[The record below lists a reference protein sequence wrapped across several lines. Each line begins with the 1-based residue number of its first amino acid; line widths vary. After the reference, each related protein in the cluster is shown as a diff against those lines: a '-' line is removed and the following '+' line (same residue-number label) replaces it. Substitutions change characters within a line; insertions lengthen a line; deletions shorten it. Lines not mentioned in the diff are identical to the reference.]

1 MTTLPERLQDVIAE
15 MRDDAER
22 HAEKFADLSPRRVLA
37 WANAIEA
44 ATALQAQEGG
54 WVLVPR
60 EPTEAMLSAGIDR
73 HWPRAIGSARLAM
86 LYAAMLSAAPS
97 PTAAQQAGEK

>member
-44 ATALQAQEGG
+44 AQALQSAPEGG
-54 WVLVPR
+54 WAPIDSA
-60 EPTEAMLSAGIDR
+60 PEACALFLQPNG
-73 HWPRAIGSARLAM
+73 
-86 LYAAMLSAAPS
+86 
-97 PTAAQQAGEK
+97 